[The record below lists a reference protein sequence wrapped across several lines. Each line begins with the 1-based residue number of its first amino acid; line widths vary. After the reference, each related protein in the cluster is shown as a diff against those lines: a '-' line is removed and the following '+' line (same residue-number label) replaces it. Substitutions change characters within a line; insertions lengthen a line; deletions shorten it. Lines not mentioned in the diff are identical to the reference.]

1 MTFQH
6 LTFISIS
13 LIIILNAYTVLDGEY
28 LFRVSRCKRC
38 RSLDAR
44 IITWYDR
51 LAMLLK
57 DSSTAIGVGLFY
69 LAGGVFTIWMYG
81 YILILLA
88 ISVVRACDGELA
100 AEISMHVAFRL
111 LVSPYAAVWLLPLL
125 VYLDR

>member
-1 MTFQH
+1 
-6 LTFISIS
+6 
-13 LIIILNAYTVLDGEY
+13 
-28 LFRVSRCKRC
+28 
-38 RSLDAR
+38 
-44 IITWYDR
+44 
-51 LAMLLK
+51 MLLK